1 MKKFMLQLFRSI
13 VTLVILVVMALM
25 IFDLRTRLNE
35 AKRELAR
42 TQQELAWTRQL
53 LEERQ
58 QRPGR
63 QHPAEDAE
71 VDAQAVLPRVGPQ
84 AAVGLPGRILAVE
97 ELFRVR
103 D

>member
-1 MKKFMLQLFRSI
+1 MKKFMLQLFRTV

-58 QRPGR
+58 QRDA
-63 QHPAEDAE
+63 PAEPAADANA
-71 VDAQAVLPRVGPQ
+71 DADVP
-84 AAVGLPGRILAVE
+84 AAETNGHDAGL
-97 ELFRVR
+97 
-103 D
+103 

>member
-1 MKKFMLQLFRSI
+1 MKKFMLQLFRTV

-35 AKRELAR
+35 AKRELIR

-58 QRPGR
+58 QRDAPKDAACASDA
-63 QHPAEDAE
+63 PAEPAADANAD
-71 VDAQAVLPRVGPQ
+71 VDVP
-84 AAVGLPGRILAVE
+84 AAKTNGHDAGL
-97 ELFRVR
+97 
-103 D
+103 

>member
-1 MKKFMLQLFRSI
+1 MKKFMLQLFRTV

-58 QRPGR
+58 QRDA
-63 QHPAEDAE
+63 PAEPAADANA
-71 VDAQAVLPRVGPQ
+71 DADAP
-84 AAVGLPGRILAVE
+84 AAETNGHDAGL
-97 ELFRVR
+97 
-103 D
+103 

>member
-58 QRPGR
+58 QRDA
-63 QHPAEDAE
+63 PAEPAADANA
-71 VDAQAVLPRVGPQ
+71 DADVP
-84 AAVGLPGRILAVE
+84 AAETNGHDAGL
-97 ELFRVR
+97 
-103 D
+103 

>member
-1 MKKFMLQLFRSI
+1 MKKFMLQLFRTV

-58 QRPGR
+58 QRDA
-63 QHPAEDAE
+63 PAESAADANVPAAE
-71 VDAQAVLPRVGPQ
+71 TNGHDA
-84 AAVGLPGRILAVE
+84 GL
-97 ELFRVR
+97 
-103 D
+103 

>member
-1 MKKFMLQLFRSI
+1 MKKFMLQLFRTV

-58 QRPGR
+58 QRDAPKGAASDESAEPDADANADADV
-63 QHPAEDAE
+63 PAAETNGHDA
-71 VDAQAVLPRVGPQ
+71 
-84 AAVGLPGRILAVE
+84 GL
-97 ELFRVR
+97 
-103 D
+103 

>member
-1 MKKFMLQLFRSI
+1 MKKFMLQLFRTV

-42 TQQELAWTRQL
+42 AQQELAWTRQL

-58 QRPGR
+58 QRDA
-63 QHPAEDAE
+63 PAEPAADANA
-71 VDAQAVLPRVGPQ
+71 DADVP
-84 AAVGLPGRILAVE
+84 AAETNGHDAGL
-97 ELFRVR
+97 
-103 D
+103 

>member
-58 QRPGR
+58 QRDAPKDAACASDA
-63 QHPAEDAE
+63 PAEPAANADADVPAAE
-71 VDAQAVLPRVGPQ
+71 TNGHDA
-84 AAVGLPGRILAVE
+84 GL
-97 ELFRVR
+97 
-103 D
+103 

>member
-1 MKKFMLQLFRSI
+1 MKKFMLQLFRTV

-58 QRPGR
+58 QRDA
-63 QHPAEDAE
+63 PAEPAADAN
-71 VDAQAVLPRVGPQ
+71 VDADVP
-84 AAVGLPGRILAVE
+84 AAETNGHDAGL
-97 ELFRVR
+97 
-103 D
+103 

>member
-1 MKKFMLQLFRSI
+1 MKKFMLQLFRTI

-58 QRPGR
+58 QRDAACASDAPAAGSSGR
-63 QHPAEDAE
+63 SN
-71 VDAQAVLPRVGPQ
+71 G
-84 AAVGLPGRILAVE
+84 
-97 ELFRVR
+97 
-103 D
+103 

>member
-1 MKKFMLQLFRSI
+1 MKKFMLQLFRTV

-35 AKRELAR
+35 AKRELIR

-58 QRPGR
+58 QRDA
-63 QHPAEDAE
+63 PAEPAADANA
-71 VDAQAVLPRVGPQ
+71 DADAP
-84 AAVGLPGRILAVE
+84 AAETNGHDAGL
-97 ELFRVR
+97 
-103 D
+103 

>member
-1 MKKFMLQLFRSI
+1 MKKFMLQLFRTV

-35 AKRELAR
+35 AKRDLAR

-58 QRPGR
+58 QRDA
-63 QHPAEDAE
+63 PAEPAADANA
-71 VDAQAVLPRVGPQ
+71 DADVP
-84 AAVGLPGRILAVE
+84 AAETNGHDAGL
-97 ELFRVR
+97 
-103 D
+103 

>member
-1 MKKFMLQLFRSI
+1 MKKFMLQLFRTV

-58 QRPGR
+58 QRDA
-63 QHPAEDAE
+63 PAEPAADA
-71 VDAQAVLPRVGPQ
+71 DADADVP
-84 AAVGLPGRILAVE
+84 AAETNGHDAGL
-97 ELFRVR
+97 
-103 D
+103 